1 LTLAIFDL
9 DQTLLSGDS
18 DHAWGEF
25 LVESGLVDGDV
36 VLRAN
41 DQFFADYQAGR
52 LDIQAY
58 LLFVLEFLA
67 DKDPAELA
75 ELHQRFMDAKIIP
88 MIQAGTEALLN
99 KHRDLGHTLMIITAT
114 NRFVTG
120 PIAQYLGIEHLIA
133 CEAEQID
140 GRYTGRPEG
149 IPSFREGKV
158 TRLKAWLEQQDETL
172 DGAWFYSDSHNDLPL
187 LSLVDHPVA
196 VDPDERLQAEAQQ
209 RGWSIIS
216 LRETHAEF

>member
-1 LTLAIFDL
+1 MTLAIFDL

-25 LVESGLVDGDV
+25 LVESGLVDADT
-36 VLRAN
+36 VLSAN

-58 LLFVLEFLA
+58 LLFVLDFLA
-67 DKDPAELA
+67 HKDPAELA
-75 ELHQRFMDAKIIP
+75 ELHRRFMDAKIIP
-88 MIQAGTEALLN
+88 MIQAGTQALLD

-149 IPSFREGKV
+149 VPSFREGKV
-158 TRLKAWLEQQDETL
+158 TRLKAWLEQHDETL
-172 DGAWFYSDSHNDLPL
+172 NGAWFYSDSHNDLPL

-196 VDPDERLQAEAQQ
+196 VDPDNRLQAEAEQ

-216 LRETHAEF
+216 LRETNAEF

>member
-1 LTLAIFDL
+1 MTLAIFDL
-9 DQTLLSGDS
+9 DQTLLTGDS

-25 LVESGLVDGDV
+25 LVESGLVDAET
-36 VLRAN
+36 VLTAN

-67 DKDPAELA
+67 HKDPAELA
-75 ELHQRFMDAKIIP
+75 ELHRRFMDAKIIP
-88 MIQAGTEALLN
+88 MIQAGTQALLD

-133 CEAEQID
+133 CEAEQVN

-149 IPSFREGKV
+149 VPSFREGKV
-158 TRLKAWLEQQDETL
+158 TRLEAWLKEHAETL

-196 VDPDERLQAEAQQ
+196 VDPDARLQAEAEQ

>member
-1 LTLAIFDL
+1 MTLAIFDL

-25 LVESGLVDGDV
+25 LVESGLVDADI
-36 VLRAN
+36 VLPTN
-41 DQFFADYQAGR
+41 DQFFADYQQGR

-58 LLFVLEFLA
+58 LRFVLSFLA
-67 DKDPAELA
+67 HKDPAELA
-75 ELHQRFMDAKIIP
+75 ELHRRFMDAKIIP

-158 TRLKAWLEQQDETL
+158 TRLNSWLDEHNDNL

-187 LSLVDHPVA
+187 LSLVDNPVA
-196 VDPDERLQAEAQQ
+196 VDPDARLQAEAEQ
-209 RGWSIIS
+209 RGWPIIS
-216 LRETHAEF
+216 LRETHAEY